1 MDSIMEQKMTLR
13 ELSLCYQA
21 QRDSRVKPE
30 HLFNVD
36 RDDLYEHDKP
46 RDRTRARL
54 MEMADLGMEE
64 TGSWCFGYRGATGG
78 LYIEMVWEKS
88 DEDFK
93 DYMDWAREMIAKHK
107 END

>member
-1 MDSIMEQKMTLR
+1 MTRKEFELYNR
-13 ELSLCYQA
+13 E

-36 RDDLYEHDKP
+36 RYDFYEYNKP
-46 RDRTRARL
+46 RERTRARL

-64 TGSWCFGYRGATGG
+64 TGSWCFGYRGAMGG

-93 DYMDWAREMIAKHK
+93 SYMDWAREMITKHK
-107 END
+107 ENG

>member
-1 MDSIMEQKMTLR
+1 MGQRMTLR
-13 ELSLCYQA
+13 ELSLYYQE

-36 RDDLYEHDKP
+36 RDDLYEYNKP

-64 TGSWCFGYRGATGG
+64 TGSWSFGYRGAMGG
-78 LYIEMVWEKS
+78 LYIEWVWEKS
-88 DEDFK
+88 DWDFK
-93 DYMDWAREMIAKHK
+93 DYMDWVREMIAKHK
-107 END
+107 GNG